1 MKNNAQTL
9 VIACGSLQPEME
21 ALRKEAPDIRVVY
34 MDQNLHRAPNKM
46 KIVLQD
52 AIIQETD
59 DAERV
64 VLGYGLCANGIVGIK
79 APKQG
84 LYIPKAH
91 DCIALFMGSREA
103 YNDAFKKRPGT
114 YYLTKSWIENKKDPL
129 GLMEN
134 EYTERVGAEDAA
146 WSIKQELKNYSHIAF
161 INTGVGDSKKYRER
175 AKENARFLNLE
186 FIEIDASKGFLM
198 NILTGPYDNE
208 NFIFFKP
215 GQKVTQEKF
224 LK

>member
-1 MKNNAQTL
+1 MKKNGNTL
-9 VIACGSLQPEME
+9 VIACGSIQPELE
-21 ALRKEAPDIRVVY
+21 LLRKEAPDSNVVY
-34 MDQNLHRAPNKM
+34 MDQNLHRTPDKM
-46 KIVLQD
+46 KAVLQE
-52 AIIQETD
+52 AITRETET
-59 DAERV
+59 AERI
-64 VLGYGLCANGIVGIK
+64 VLGYGLCANGVVGIK

-114 YYLTKSWIENKKDPL
+114 YYLTQSWIENKKDPL

-134 EYTERVGAEDAA
+134 EYTERVGAEDAE

-161 INTGVGDSKKYRER
+161 INTGVGDSKKNRNR
-175 AKENARFLNLE
+175 AKENAQFLNLE
-186 FIEIDASKGFLM
+186 YIEIDASKSFLM
-198 NILTGPYDNE
+198 KILKGPYDNE
-208 NFIFFKP
+208 NFLFFKP
-215 GQKVTQEKF
+215 GQTVTQGKF